1 MTLLRHTPAEE
12 TPRREALTIN
22 PAKTCQPIGAMYA
35 ALGIHRCLPHS
46 HGSQGC
52 CAYHRSTLS
61 RHYKEPVMA
70 GTSSFTEG
78 SSVFGGQ
85 SNLLAAIE
93 NIFTVYNPDV
103 IAVHTTCLSET
114 IGDDIPQIAE
124 AANEKGLIPE
134 GKRVIHANTPS
145 YVGAHTTGFANMAKA
160 MVEYFA
166 EAKVPEKVAGRINLM
181 PGWVEP
187 ADIAE
192 MKRLVSLMGV
202 DCITYPD
209 TSGVLNAPMTGVHE
223 MYPSGGA
230 TIEAMTASGD
240 SCHTIALG
248 PICSGPA
255 AKELKHKCNVPET
268 TMPLPIGL
276 AATDRFIS
284 KLREFNGGYVP
295 EEIMHERGR
304 LLDLM
309 TDMHQYFYGK
319 TAALWGDPDQ
329 LVSLSELLVSVD
341 MVPKYVVTGTPG
353 KKFYKRMGEV
363 LGGLTSECRVEQ
375 GSCADMFMLHQWIKS
390 DPKKVDLL
398 IGNTYGKYIARDEDI
413 PLVRHGVPILDRIGH
428 QFFPT
433 VGYSGAIRLL
443 EQILNAFLDRQ
454 DRDSSESGFELVM

>member
-1 MTLLRHTPAEE
+1 MSLLRHTPVEE
-12 TPRREALTIN
+12 TVKREALTIN

-61 RHYKEPVMA
+61 RHFKEPAMA

-93 NIFTVYNPDV
+93 NIFTIYNPDV

-124 AANEKGLIPE
+124 AATEKGLIPE

-145 YVGAHTTGFANMAKA
+145 YVGSHTTGFATMTKA
-160 MVEYFA
+160 MVDYFA
-166 EAKVPEKVAGRINLM
+166 EAKAEAKIDNQVNLI

-187 ADIAE
+187 ADMREIKRIA
-192 MKRLVSLMGV
+192 SLMGL
-202 DCITYPD
+202 DTITFPD
-209 TSGVLNAPMTGVHE
+209 TSGVLDSPQTGMHE
-223 MYPSGGA
+223 MYPNGGA
-230 TIEAMTASGD
+230 TIDELTAAGD
-240 SCHTIALG
+240 SCHTIAMG

-255 AKELKHKCNVPET
+255 AKALYSKCQVPQT
-268 TMPLPIGL
+268 TLPLPIGL
-276 AATDRFIS
+276 HATDRLVM
-284 KLREFNGGYVP
+284 KLRELNGGYVP
-295 EEIMHERGR
+295 DEIMFERGR
-304 LLDLM
+304 LLDLI

-329 LVSLSELLVSVD
+329 LVPLSELLLTVD
-341 MVPKYVVTGTPG
+341 MLPKYVITGTPG
-353 KKFYKRMGEV
+353 KKFIKRMGEV
-363 LGGLTSECRVEQ
+363 LGDRAHECRVEQ
-375 GSCADMFMLHQWIKS
+375 GPCADMFLLHQWIKG
-390 DPKKVDLL
+390 DPDKVDLL
-398 IGNTYGKYIARDEDI
+398 IGNTYGKYMARDEDI
-413 PLVRHGVPILDRIGH
+413 PLVRHGFPILDRVGH
-428 QFFPT
+428 QHFPT
-433 VGYSGAIRLL
+433 VGYRGATRLL

-454 DRDSSESGFELVM
+454 DRDADEPSFELTM

>member
-1 MTLLRHTPAEE
+1 MTLLRHTPADE
-12 TPRREALTIN
+12 TVRREALTIN

-52 CAYHRSTLS
+52 CAYHRSTLT

-93 NIFTVYNPDV
+93 NIFTVYDPDI

-124 AANEKGLIPE
+124 AAAEKGLIPE
-134 GKRVIHANTPS
+134 GKRVIHCNTPS
-145 YVGAHTTGFANMAKA
+145 YVGSHTTGFANMTKA
-160 MVEYFA
+160 MVDYFS
-166 EAKVPEKVAGRINLM
+166 EAKAPEKVADRINLI

-192 MKRLVSLMGV
+192 LKRLVGLMGL
-202 DCITYPD
+202 DSITFPD
-209 TSGVLNAPMTGVHE
+209 TSGVLDAPQTGVHE
-223 MYPSGGA
+223 MYPRGGTTVEELVA
-230 TIEAMTASGD
+230 AGD
-240 SCHTIALG
+240 SCHTVALG
-248 PICSGPA
+248 PICSGAA
-255 AKELKHKCNVPET
+255 AKALKSKCNVPQT
-268 TMPLPIGL
+268 TLPLPIGL
-276 AATDRFIS
+276 AATDRFIM
-284 KLREFNGGYVP
+284 KLRELNGGHVP
-295 EEIMHERGR
+295 ETITAERGR

-319 TAALWGDPDQ
+319 TVALWGDPDQ
-329 LVSLSELLVSVD
+329 LVSLSELLMSVD
-341 MVPKYVVTGTPG
+341 MLPKYVVTGTPG

-363 LGGLTSECRVEQ
+363 LGDRTHDCKVEQ

-390 DPKKVDLL
+390 DPDKVDIL

-413 PLVRHGVPILDRIGH
+413 PLVRHGMPILDRIGH

-433 VGYSGAIRLL
+433 VGYRGAMRVL

-454 DRDSSESGFELVM
+454 DRDSPETSFELVM